1 MEIEFEA
8 LHPLS
13 LAFVAVVIILADSD
27 GVAYLRGKK
36 ETLKAGKV
44 RLLHNLA
51 WVGLGLMAVTG
62 IGLIAEHP
70 DVVTESAF
78 MVKMLMVLALFV
90 NGFVIGQLAKLSTA
104 TPFRLLSPRQKMMIL
119 ASGAVSISCWIGAAM
134 IGFLI

>member
-8 LHPLS
+8 LHLLS

>member
-8 LHPLS
+8 LHLLS

-51 WVGLGLMAVTG
+51 WVGLALMTVTG
-62 IGLIAEHP
+62 IGLIAEDP

-90 NGFVIGQLAKLSTA
+90 NGFVIGQLAKLSTS
-104 TPFRLLSPRQKMMIL
+104 TPFRLLSSRQKMMIL
-119 ASGAVSISCWIGAAM
+119 ASGAVSVSCWIGAAM
-134 IGFLI
+134 IGFLL

>member
-8 LHPLS
+8 LHLLS

-51 WVGLGLMAVTG
+51 WVGLALMTVTG
-62 IGLIAEHP
+62 IGLIAEDP
-70 DVVTESAF
+70 DVVTEGAF

-90 NGFVIGQLAKLSTA
+90 NGFVIGQLAKLSTS
-104 TPFRLLSPRQKMMIL
+104 TPFRLLSSRQKIMIL
-119 ASGAVSISCWIGAAM
+119 ASGAVSVSCWIGAAM
-134 IGFLI
+134 IGFLL

>member
-8 LHPLS
+8 LHLLS

-62 IGLIAEHP
+62 MGLIAEHP

-90 NGFVIGQLAKLSTA
+90 NGFVIGQLAKLSTS
-104 TPFRLLSPRQKMMIL
+104 TPFALLTPRKKMMIL

>member
-8 LHPLS
+8 LHLLS

-27 GVAYLRGKK
+27 GVAYLRGKR